1 MGVVLVQ
8 SYFCNNFNL
17 IRFRFCFWSLLSTF
31 NMKSLRCCFML
42 ILRYPLRYYSPK
54 ELGLSLRISVKNNT
68 STFAGSELHFY
79 IYIYIY
85 LLLSNTS
92 NEVLYNI
99 FTNVILQYFFDYIL
113 RVKTYPFNGSL
124 VLLQ

>member
-1 MGVVLVQ
+1 
-8 SYFCNNFNL
+8 
-17 IRFRFCFWSLLSTF
+17 
-31 NMKSLRCCFML
+31 ML
-42 ILRYPLRYYSPK
+42 ILRYSLGYYSPK

-79 IYIYIY
+79 IY

-99 FTNVILQYFFDYIL
+99 FTNVKLQYFLITHYE
-113 RVKTYPFNGSL
+113 
-124 VLLQ
+124 